1 MNIKMLSVV
10 LFLLIDYLFL
20 IYKFDYDFINFKS
33 QFWIL
38 HFINCAI
45 FYYFNEKITKIKLEF
60 YDLLIMFLPV
70 LGFVLL
76 IFKFIFFFDGKY
88 SSKIEDSSELMKK
101 IQKKKELEE
110 IVFALEINT
119 LGVYEILNAKTPKE
133 KKEFIMKFDFPDD
146 KFKINF
152 YKKSLEDD
160 DIEVIHYAAV
170 EINKIDEKFQKN
182 IKELEKNKET
192 HGLIDT
198 LIEYCESGL
207 LSGSVLKSY
216 QKKAVR
222 LLENIEDKS
231 DKIIFK
237 LLKLYYQMEEQHKC
251 KIILDEKIKNEEC
264 DKEILKF
271 SAMFYYNE
279 NNFEM
284 YEIIQKKISEKE

>member
-1 MNIKMLSVV
+1 MNIKMFSVIF
-10 LFLLIDYLFL
+10 FLLIDCLLL
-20 IYKFDYDFINFKS
+20 IYKFDFDFINFKS

-45 FYYFNEKITKIKLEF
+45 FYYFNEKIMKMKLEF
-60 YDLLIMFLPV
+60 YDLLIMFLPA
-70 LGFVLL
+70 LGFTLL
-76 IFKFIFFFDGKY
+76 LFKFIFFFEGKY
-88 SSKIEDSSELMKK
+88 SSKIEDSSELMKT

-110 IVFALEINT
+110 IVFALEINV
-119 LGVYEILNAKTPKE
+119 LGVYEILSAKKPKE

-146 KFKINF
+146 KFKIKF

-182 IKELEKNKET
+182 IKDLEKNKEVNT
-192 HGLIDT
+192 LIDT

-216 QKKAVR
+216 QKKAVI

-237 LLKLYYQMEEQHKC
+237 LLKLYYQMEEKYKC
-251 KIILDEKIKNEEC
+251 KIILDEKIQNKEC
-264 DKEILKF
+264 DREILKF
-271 SAMFYYNE
+271 SSMFYYNE
-279 NNFEM
+279 NDFKM
-284 YEIIQKKISEKE
+284 FEIIEKKISEKE